1 MVDNIEDTETPR
13 TELRALTAQI
23 VAAYLANHPS
33 ALPEVPTLIQAV
45 HQALRGVGQ
54 ASEVKEAQ
62 TPAVTIRRSV
72 TPDYL
77 VCLEDGM
84 HVKML
89 KRHLRTRHNLAPD
102 EYRTKWG
109 LARNYPMVAPNYA
122 EARSAFARS
131 SGLGRRS
138 EPEREAAP
146 KAEEK
151 SRRGRRKTVK

>member
-1 MVDNIEDTETPR
+1 MVDNVEDTETHR

-33 ALPEVPTLIQAV
+33 ALPEVPTIIQAV

-62 TPAVTIRRSV
+62 SPAVTIRRSV

-77 VCLEDGM
+77 VCLEDGI

-89 KRHLRTRHNLAPD
+89 KRHLRTRHNLTPD

-109 LARNYPMVAPNYA
+109 LARNYPMAAPNYRA
-122 EARSAFARS
+122 TRSAFARAA
-131 SGLGRRS
+131 GLGRRS
-138 EPEREAAP
+138 EPVPEPVP
-146 KAEEK
+146 KATEK
-151 SRRGRRKTVK
+151 SRRGRRKTL